1 MGYRDIALRV
11 MTETLLRC
19 RAEGEGV
26 EETAKAID
34 AAYPFGPRS
43 HWPYKAWLAERRA
56 FFAAHGLPRNGDHHS
71 QAARRNDLVSLMMAV
86 SSDANRASV
95 GS

>member
-56 FFAAHGLPRNGDHHS
+56 FFAAHGLPRNGDHLS
-71 QAARRNDLVSLMMAV
+71 RNDRRNDLVSLMTAV
-86 SSDANRASV
+86 SLDVSRSCV

>member
-1 MGYRDIALRV
+1 MSYRDIALRV
-11 MTETLLRC
+11 MTETLLSC
-19 RAEGEGV
+19 RAEGKGV
-26 EETAKAID
+26 EDAAKAID

-71 QAARRNDLVSLMMAV
+71 HAVRQNDLVSLMMAA
-86 SSDANRASV
+86 SPDASRA
-95 GS
+95 